1 MAKPEPSNVVSLI
14 KTLITDEAPS
24 EQRSDPLLLS
34 PALRV
39 ESRYDQGRDPS
50 AAALIEDLVSQI
62 KGSFEEEAPHT
73 DLLSEDDQPDL
84 PFDRAAQ
91 PVARPVLRTI
101 EPSVTTEPDPSV
113 DATDAVRD
121 IIGQELRDR
130 LAPMIKDEVDRILSK
145 RTPS

>member
-62 KGSFEEEAPHT
+62 KGSFEEEAPHA
-73 DLLSEDDQPDL
+73 DLLREDDQPDL

-101 EPSVTTEPDPSV
+101 EPSVTAEPDPSV

-121 IIGQELRDR
+121 IIRQELRDR

>member
-34 PALRV
+34 PALHV

-91 PVARPVLRTI
+91 PVARPVLRAI
-101 EPSVTTEPDPSV
+101 EPSVTAEPDPSV

-121 IIGQELRDR
+121 IIRQELRDR

>member
-121 IIGQELRDR
+121 IIRQELRDR